1 MSENLLVKDVMSKAV
16 TIAKSAAIT
25 EALDKMLDEGTD
37 PLIVKNN
44 GTVMGTISRKAIA
57 ETLGS
62 KRNSNL
68 SPTKI
73 HVVNKTDGDYTSA
86 YPDQEAEV
94 LIPLLQEYRVVVV
107 LDEEHHLFPAIIAL
121 DPELKNP
128 PSIEIVQLINRM
140 IKEHVESDALWATLD
155 TMLADKSEDFAAL
168 EELSQQ
174 FKASMHEHAQI
185 ENEQIFPYAK
195 THISD
200 RDFKKMGLA
209 IAKRRGITP
218 FNIS

>member
-1 MSENLLVKDVMSKAV
+1 MLQISSQPKAASDNQENAIFERPLELLLSCHEKIMHFSSALCELSSVLQKEGWNDNITSSADQIRRYFN
-16 TIAKSAAIT
+16 IAST
-25 EALDKMLDEGTD
+25 E
-37 PLIVKNN
+37 
-44 GTVMGTISRKAIA
+44 
-57 ETLGS
+57 
-62 KRNSNL
+62 
-68 SPTKI
+68 
-73 HVVNKTDGDYTSA
+73 HH
-86 YPDQEAEV
+86 
-94 LIPLLQEYRVVVV
+94 

-174 FKASMHEHAQI
+174 FNASMHEHARI

-195 THISD
+195 AHISD
-200 RDFKKMGLA
+200 NDFKKMGLA
-209 IAKRRGITP
+209 IAKRRGITA
-218 FNIS
+218 I